1 MLRPLKKII
10 KLNCFFY
17 CSDPNREFGSG
28 TGEVNCSHCADPEPG
43 KSSDPAHSHFLDP
56 DKNIYL
62 SYEGFKFQYDKTGF
76 ILWSFLTKMDSG
88 IGPMGLGVRGGGH
101 RVLLL
106 LVTSQI
112 TS

>member
-56 DKNIYL
+56 DKNKNLCMKVLNFNMIKL
-62 SYEGFKFQYDKTGF
+62 VLFF
-76 ILWSFLTKMDSG
+76 
-88 IGPMGLGVRGGGH
+88 GLF
-101 RVLLL
+101 
-106 LVTSQI
+106 
-112 TS
+112 